1 MRRRFKNQGYFTT
14 GQNSAGLSNVIML
27 FFRTKLIRTSFD
39 TWDTCYVLECA
50 STGIGLIK
58 LVLQAGKS
66 LSDRAKKVC
75 LGIKRNK
82 AVFHKQQ
89 DSLNSVLTTLRVSI
103 PASSPQRTDRQTLPG
118 LIISEY

>member
-1 MRRRFKNQGYFTT
+1 M

-50 STGIGLIK
+50 SNGIGLIK
-58 LVLQAGKS
+58 LVFQAGKS

-75 LGIKRNK
+75 VWAQRETRQCSINNK
-82 AVFHKQQ
+82 TA
-89 DSLNSVLTTLRVSI
+89 
-103 PASSPQRTDRQTLPG
+103 
-118 LIISEY
+118 